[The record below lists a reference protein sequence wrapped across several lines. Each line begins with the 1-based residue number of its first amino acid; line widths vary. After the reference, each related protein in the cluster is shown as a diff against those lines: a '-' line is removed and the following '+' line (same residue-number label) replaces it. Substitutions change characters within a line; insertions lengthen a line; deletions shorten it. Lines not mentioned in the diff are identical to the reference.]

1 MTRQNELDL
10 RGAERFDKTKVLLAG
25 NPEHPVHTF
34 IFERSNEKFGALGNG
49 FVPRGFNL
57 PTGAAAQYSAGLGLG
72 CNNFDLEQEFG
83 PRSINISNR
92 LW

>member
-10 RGAERFDKTKVLLAG
+10 RRAEGFDKTKVLLAG

-34 IFERSNEKFGALGNG
+34 IFERGNEKFGALGNG

-57 PTGAAAQYSAGLGLG
+57 CHVSARLGLRERHG
-72 CNNFDLEQEFG
+72 VSHLCCVELPG
-83 PRSINISNR
+83 GGGSG
-92 LW
+92 